1 MARKGPQNRE
11 RSEAA
16 TEPRDEVGLD
26 SPWVVNSFP
35 SLSAAAEFPIQSQSI
50 FNWVLMFLKSSV
62 SCRWLICSYGVDKW
76 RRFAGPQPKQ
86 VPGLQISAKK
96 SPPRLPFSCA
106 ASAVV
111 ARLHCCSEPAHS
123 QTKGGLSCHPWSRG
137 RQCVTPGRR
146 FEKAVRV

>member
-50 FNWVLMFLKSSV
+50 FNCVLMFLKSSV
-62 SCRWLICSYGVDKW
+62 SCRWLICSRGVEQIGEI
-76 RRFAGPQPKQ
+76 AGREPKQ
-86 VPGLQISAKK
+86 VLALQISAKK
-96 SPPRLPFSCA
+96 SPRLPFSCVV
-106 ASAVV
+106 SAVV
-111 ARLHCCSEPAHS
+111 ARFSVAVDPHISIE
-123 QTKGGLSCHPWSRG
+123 GGPFLSPV
-137 RQCVTPGRR
+137 VTGGN
-146 FEKAVRV
+146 V